1 MAGTTTPPATTSV
14 TDRKTE
20 ESASPLRKS
29 DRRSSELYGMNEY
42 LMIAHEME
50 KARLLARETRKRRS
64 SPIGSPPEDH
74 KGTSGE
80 DDGGRVR
87 DDPCF
92 HLSKTARSSPKPPTT
107 R

>member
-1 MAGTTTPPATTSV
+1 MAVTTSPPATTSV

-50 KARLLARETRKRRS
+50 KARLLARKRGS

-74 KGTSGE
+74 KGTNGE
-80 DDGGRVR
+80 DEGVRVR